1 MATRTRRPN
10 ADVLIRP
17 SRWAALVIAFITWI
31 IAGPTALSHNPD
43 TSYAVVEILEDRVE
57 LKLTYDLS
65 ALSKI
70 VKSDDDN
77 DGRVTRGELQ
87 RHLPELEK
95 FFSTHIDLEIPS
107 EPRSLGESQGFIW
120 PREVGDTIAEKDFH
134 SVSSLIGF
142 RFQKRCTDM
151 PEDVSLTF
159 RFFPVLGQRHS
170 VLARFIHEGKETE
183 VVFNQFEPEFLFDT
197 GRQTPVWRRL
207 LKFCR
212 LGIEHVLLGFDHLCF
227 LAALVVV
234 GSFRDLLK
242 IITAFTI
249 AHSVTLCMAALHV
262 VSLPTRLVETAIAG
276 TIIYVAV
283 ENILCG
289 TRRRRWALAG
299 VFGLVHGFGYA
310 AALETLGMPEE
321 GLMRCLLAFNV
332 GVEAGQLSV
341 IICFV
346 PIMAAVQRSVQRK
359 WVIKSFSAALAMVGC
374 AWFVDRLFDKGWIQF

>member
-1 MATRTRRPN
+1 MESRR
-10 ADVLIRP
+10 A
-17 SRWAALVIAFITWI
+17 SLVIAFITWI
-31 IAGPTALSHNPD
+31 IARSVALAHNPD
-43 TSYAVVEILEDRVE
+43 TSYATVEISEERVE
-57 LKLTYDLS
+57 LKFTYDLS

-70 VKSDDDN
+70 VKLDDDN
-77 DGRVTRGELQ
+77 DGRVARGELQ

-95 FFSTHIDLEIPS
+95 FLSKHIDLEIPS
-107 EPRSLGESQGFIW
+107 EPRSLGASQGFVW
-120 PREVGDTIAEKDFH
+120 PRDVGEEIAEKDFH
-134 SVSSLIGF
+134 SAGSLISF
-142 RFQKRCTDM
+142 RFLKQCTDM

-159 RFFPVLGQRHS
+159 RFFAVLGQRHS
-170 VLARFIHEGKETE
+170 VLARFIHEGKDTE

-197 GRQTPVWRRL
+197 GHQTSVWRRL

-249 AHSVTLCMAALHV
+249 AHSVTLCLAALHV
-262 VSLPTRLVETAIAG
+262 VSLPTRLVEAAIAV

-283 ENILCG
+283 ENIVCRPSG
-289 TRRRRWALAG
+289 WRWALAG

-310 AALETLGMPEE
+310 AALETLGMPAE
-321 GLMRCLLAFNV
+321 GLIRCLLAFNV

-341 IICFV
+341 MICLL
-346 PIMAAVQRSVQRK
+346 PMIAAMQRSVHRE
-359 WVIKSFSAALAMVGC
+359 WVMKGFSTALAMVGC
-374 AWFVDRLFDKGWIQF
+374 AWFVDRLFDRGWIQF